1 VKPRTTPASVVARLD
16 EIVRQQHRDTVERLA
31 PIRRFP
37 CELHGWHP
45 PGPGSL
51 NMDALASLCPHCRE
65 RGSPAT
71 SSGARDAGDR
81 ADPALRGQRDREEAL
96 GRTTRSSRACGRG
109 LGGSATEKL
118 ACRTIDE
125 LRTEELYELAQT
137 PQDRRRANA
146 EHWGRKLRVPGRQ
159 AYTSHPAR
167 AGP

>member
-1 VKPRTTPASVVARLD
+1 MSYPGLPADVGNDPFSLANQQRRERKVRLQK
-16 EIVRQQHRDTVERLA
+16 IA
-31 PIRRFP
+31 
-37 CELHGWHP
+37 
-45 PGPGSL
+45 
-51 NMDALASLCPHCRE
+51 ASLCPHCRE
-65 RGSPAT
+65 DRRRRARELETPAT
-71 SSGARDAGDR
+71 EPIRLCEGSATAKRLWDEARDRLEHAGVV
-81 ADPALRGQRDREEAL
+81 
-96 GRTTRSSRACGRG
+96 

-137 PQDRRRANA
+137 PRDRRRANA